1 MNIINKLTIIGATA
15 ILLSSC
21 ASTMMAD
28 KGVSFAEPKDGA
40 TVPSEF
46 KVVMLVKGMTVKPAG
61 ELVDGTGHHHLLID
75 TTPIAS
81 GDIIP
86 ATEKHVHFGKGQTET
101 TVKLTPGKH
110 TLSLQFAN
118 GIHQSYGPAMS
129 STIVVNV
136 Q

>member
-1 MNIINKLTIIGATA
+1 MNIINKLSVIGATA
-15 ILLSSC
+15 ILLASC

-28 KGVSFAEPKDGA
+28 KGVSFVEPKDGA

-75 TTPIAS
+75 AEPIAS
-81 GDIIP
+81 GEVIP
-86 ATEKHVHFGKGQTET
+86 ATEKHMHFGKGQTET
-101 TVKLTPGKH
+101 SVKLAPGKH
-110 TLSLQFAN
+110 TLQLQFAN
-118 GIHQSYGPAMS
+118 GAHQSYGPAMS
-129 STIVVNV
+129 KTIVVNV